1 MSDDLSR
8 IVDEMKMTCAQH
20 GPRLMSCPCGRC
32 DEARKASR
40 PIPGVHSSTIAMKV
54 TGGDPLWPLR
64 EMLAVSMHNLGACL
78 AHVGHELAAHARW
91 RLTDPEWDKM
101 IAEISAGP
109 PRKPDEAEAECDRI
123 AERIIAA
130 RKP

>member
-1 MSDDLSR
+1 MTGERPSSIDALRERPAGFRD
-8 IVDEMKMTCAQH
+8 IVDAYIAL
-20 GPRLMSCPCGRC
+20 RLR
-32 DEARKASR
+32 
-40 PIPGVHSSTIAMKV
+40 
-54 TGGDPLWPLR
+54 
-64 EMLAVSMHNLGACL
+64 NLGACL